1 MKKAKLLLLLAV
13 ATVSASAAA
22 EDDAGPLQ
30 STVGSGRYV
39 IVRAT
44 DGWWGANSIL
54 RAQQMLAPA
63 VNDAIARGYQPVGGV
78 SVVSAPQVGTTVSQ
92 ALVRLK

>member
-1 MKKAKLLLLLAV
+1 MKKAQLLLVLAV
-13 ATVSASAAA
+13 TTVSASTAA
-22 EDDAGPLQ
+22 EDDTGPVQ

-44 DGWWGANSIL
+44 DSWWGTNSIL
-54 RAQQMLAPA
+54 RAQQSLAPA
-63 VNDAIARGYQPVGGV
+63 VNDAISRGYQPVGGV